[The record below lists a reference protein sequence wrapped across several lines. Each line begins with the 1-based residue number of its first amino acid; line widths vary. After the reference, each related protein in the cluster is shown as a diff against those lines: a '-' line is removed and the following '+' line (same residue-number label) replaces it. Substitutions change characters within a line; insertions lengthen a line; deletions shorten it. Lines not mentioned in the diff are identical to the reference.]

1 MADSKQE
8 EAHKKKLPTIKQK
21 SQKETRLVTTIWKI
35 NQLTIIKLH
44 NIAERHK
51 RYNVYH
57 KIISKTQGNENR
69 QALKAT

>member
-35 NQLTIIKLH
+35 N
-44 NIAERHK
+44 
-51 RYNVYH
+51 
-57 KIISKTQGNENR
+57 
-69 QALKAT
+69 